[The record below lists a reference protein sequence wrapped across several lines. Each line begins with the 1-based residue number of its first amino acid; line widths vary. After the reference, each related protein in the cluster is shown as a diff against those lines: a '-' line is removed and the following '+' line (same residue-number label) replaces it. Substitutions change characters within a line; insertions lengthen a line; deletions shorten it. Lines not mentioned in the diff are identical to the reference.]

1 MPTPPPPS
9 LTHQR
14 MPWVC
19 SQVPNWLR
27 RALDITCLKGPHQE
41 MWMARSIL
49 DTCSELVQQRL
60 QYGEDMSVDAIAQT
74 LDELLKLY
82 EEERVVIA
90 ASVTRIN
97 AMVPPCAHV
106 CVD

>member
-1 MPTPPPPS
+1 
-9 LTHQR
+9 
-14 MPWVC
+14 
-19 SQVPNWLR
+19 
-27 RALDITCLKGPHQE
+27 
-41 MWMARSIL
+41 MARSIL

-74 LDELLKLY
+74 LDELLKVY

-90 ASVTRIN
+90 ASVTRMN